1 MDEETLEAYVRALR
15 KSAEYLNKEINPIE
29 LKALIRRFMKL
40 NPNADPKAIDWV
52 GVWDPTLTY
61 EEQIEAFQRNY
72 PGYRWREAEEIT
84 EEAFKAMRRRKV
96 EEVAEVIREL
106 DEESLKELFELIK
119 KELEPEAEVEPE
131 ALREKPQEVVV
142 QEVTLMPTPV
152 QEAPTI
158 TLGVLARYP
167 ILPETR
173 QFFETFAVEE
183 LEGYAEATKL
193 RITEALQRGE
203 KGVLPRE
210 DAFEDLLTFG
220 LARVLCIAI
229 GEPWLLKRW
238 ALAEASRMERFL
250 HVETKELK
258 ETVLKTVLNIE
269 AVDDRRLSDEFSY
282 KVHLAEYLKLIREL
296 SGPEWRL
303 VNRMVHRGYVYLTEP
318 ELVRLFRQLVYQ
330 RLSSTE
336 NVPKVSIKQ
345 LPPKLQE
352 AAEDIVRE
360 LVKLRSSYAYET
372 VVEHAEDWPPC
383 MEAIRARVAEASH
396 KELFTIAA
404 FLVNRGYSTEQIL
417 TILSERPDFNE
428 KIARYQVEHI
438 AGLRGSRTKYRPPS
452 CQTMKS
458 LGLCVEDGRLCPKWI
473 KNPLE
478 YRKELKERQKPKQ
491 TTQTPP

>member
-40 NPNADPKAIDWV
+40 NPEADYRAIDWV

-158 TLGVLARYP
+158 TLEVLAKYP
-167 ILPETR
+167 VFPETR
-173 QFFETFAVEE
+173 EFFEAFEMEE
-183 LEGYAEATKL
+183 VDDYAEAAKTRVL
-193 RITEALQRGE
+193 EALQRGE

-210 DAFEDLLTFG
+210 DPVEDLLTFI
-220 LARVLCIAI
+220 LARVLCIATR
-229 GEPWLLKRW
+229 EPWLLKRW
-238 ALAEASRMERFL
+238 ALAEAARMERYL
-250 HVETKELK
+250 HVEAKELK
-258 ETVLKTVLNIE
+258 ELVLKTVLNIE

-282 KVHLAEYLKLIREL
+282 KVHLAEYLRLIREL
-296 SGPEWRL
+296 RGPEWRL
-303 VNRMVHRGYVYLTEP
+303 VNRVVHRGYVYLTEA
-318 ELVRLFRQLVYQ
+318 EVVRLFRQLVYQ

-336 NVPKVSIKQ
+336 NVPKIAIKQ
-345 LPPKLQE
+345 LPARLQE
-352 AAEDIVRE
+352 AAEDIMRE

-372 VVEHAEDWPPC
+372 VVEHAEIWPPC
-383 MEAIRARVAEASH
+383 MEAIKARIAEASH

-417 TILSERPDFNE
+417 MMLAERPDFNE
-428 KIARYQVEHI
+428 RIARYQVEHI
-438 AGLRGSRTKYRPPS
+438 AGLRGSRTRYRPPS
-452 CQTMKS
+452 CQTMRS
-458 LGLCVEDGRLCPKWI
+458 LGLCVEDGRFCPKWI

-478 YRKELKERQKPKQ
+478 FRKPKDQPKQ
-491 TTQTPP
+491 TAQTPP

>member
-1 MDEETLEAYVRALR
+1 MDEETLEAYVRALK
-15 KSAEYLNKEINPIE
+15 KSADYLGKEINPIE
-29 LKALIRRFMKL
+29 LAALIRRFKKL
-40 NPNADPKAIDWV
+40 NPDADPKAVDWV

-61 EEQIEAFQRNY
+61 SELVESFQRNY
-72 PGYRWREAEEIT
+72 PMYRWREAEEIS
-84 EEAFKAMRRRKV
+84 EDAFRHMRKRKV
-96 EEVAEVIREL
+96 EEVAEVIKEL
-106 DEESLKELFELIK
+106 DEEALRELFELLK
-119 KELEPEAEVEPE
+119 KELEPETVEVPQ
-131 ALREKPQEVVV
+131 EKPQEAVV
-142 QEVTLMPTPV
+142 QEVTPMPTLA

-158 TLGVLARYP
+158 TLGVLSRYP

-269 AVDDRRLSDEFSY
+269 AVDDKRLRDEFSY

-303 VNRMVHRGYVYLTEP
+303 VNRMVHRGYVYLTEA
-318 ELVRLFRQLVYQ
+318 EIVRLFRQLAYQ

-336 NVPKVSIKQ
+336 GAPKITIKQ
-345 LPPKLQE
+345 LPAKLQE
-352 AAEDIVRE
+352 AAEDVMRE

-372 VVEHAEDWPPC
+372 ATAPITEDWPPC
-383 MEAIRARVAEASH
+383 MEAIRNRIADASH
-396 KELFTIAA
+396 KELFSFAA
-404 FLVNRGYSTEQIL
+404 FLVNRGYTTEQIL
-417 TILSERPDFNE
+417 TMLAERPDFNE

-458 LGLCVEDGRLCPKWI
+458 LGLCVEDGKYCPRWI
-473 KNPLE
+473 QNPLQ
-478 YRKELKERQKPKQ
+478 YQKKPKDQPKQ
-491 TTQTPP
+491 TAQTPP